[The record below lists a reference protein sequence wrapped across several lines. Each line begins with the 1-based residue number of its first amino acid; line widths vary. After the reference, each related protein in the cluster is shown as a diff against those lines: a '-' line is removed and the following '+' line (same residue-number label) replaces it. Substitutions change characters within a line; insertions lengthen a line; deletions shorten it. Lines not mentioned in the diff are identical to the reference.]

1 MPETM
6 KLFGSAKNGEWRM
19 KDGEYVQILEVLKSM

>member
-1 MPETM
+1 MPENM

-19 KDGEYVQILEVLKSM
+19 KDGEYVKILEVLKSM